1 MPKNLA
7 RAGARRKDP
16 ELVARRAEAL
26 DALDSVLP
34 FDRRDFLAE
43 ILTDDDVET
52 LRHLA
57 KEGIGENS
65 LRALASDLGYL
76 EAWSL
81 AATGFSLPWPAPEA
95 LLIKFVAH
103 HLWDPSR
110 RETDAAHGMPAEVAA
125 ALKSQGLLRSDGP
138 HAPATVR
145 RRLSSWSTLTKWRG
159 LRGKFNAPGLQS
171 ATKLAVRASA
181 RPRGRKSKKAVT
193 ADILGLLL
201 KACAGDRL
209 VDTRDRALLI
219 TAFASGGRRR
229 SEISA
234 LRVDQLVEEDPV
246 PADPKVPDGEK
257 LPCLSI
263 RLGRTKTTQADSDA
277 FVLLVGRPVLVL
289 QDWLERAGISE
300 GAVFRGI
307 DRWGNLERRA
317 LTPQAVNLILK
328 RRIAEAGLD
337 PTAFSAHGLRSGYLT
352 ETARRGIPLPEAMQ
366 QSQHRSVQQA
376 SNYYNDA
383 ERTLGRAARIIV

>member
-1 MPKNLA
+1 MAESAAPLFGVAKP
-7 RAGARRKDP
+7 GS
-16 ELVARRAEAL
+16 VARRAEAL

-34 FDRRDFLAE
+34 FDRRDFLADL
-43 ILTDDDVET
+43 LTDDDVAT

-57 KEGIGENS
+57 REGIGANS

-76 EAWSL
+76 EAWCQ
-81 AATGFSLPWPAPEA
+81 AATGSPLPWPTPEA

-103 HLWDPSR
+103 HLWDASK
-110 RETDAAHGMPAEVAA
+110 RETDLAHGMPADVAA
-125 ALKSQGLLRSDGP
+125 TLKSQGLLRSDGP

-171 ATKLAVRASA
+171 AIKLAVRASA
-181 RPRGRKSKKAVT
+181 RPRGRKSRKAVT
-193 ADILGLLL
+193 ADILSALL

-209 VDTRDRALLI
+209 VDVRDRAILI

-234 LRVDQLVEEDPV
+234 LRVEQLLEEDRV
-246 PADPKVPDGEK
+246 PADPKESDGDT
-257 LPCLSI
+257 LPCLRI

-289 QDWLERAGISE
+289 KDWLERAGIAE

-307 DRWGNLERRA
+307 DRWGNLEKRA
-317 LTPQAVNLILK
+317 LTPQAINLILK
-328 RRIAEAGLD
+328 RRVAEAGLD
-337 PTAFSAHGLRSGYLT
+337 PAAFSAHGLRSGYLT
-352 ETARRGIPLPEAMQ
+352 ETARRGIPLTEAMQ

-383 ERTLGRAARIIV
+383 ERTLGRAARMIV

>member
-1 MPKNLA
+1 MDLRLPK
-7 RAGARRKDP
+7 P
-16 ELVARRAEAL
+16 VADQKLRRAESL
-26 DALDSVLP
+26 DALESVLP

-43 ILTDDDVET
+43 LLTDDDVAT

-103 HLWDPSR
+103 HLWDPVR
-110 RETDAAHGMPAEVAA
+110 READPAHGMPEDVAV
-125 ALKSQGLLRSDGP
+125 ALKLAKLLRVDGP

-159 LRGKFNAPGLQS
+159 LHGNFAAPGLQS
-171 ATKLAVRASA
+171 AMKLAVRASA

-193 ADILGLLL
+193 ADILTALL
-201 KACAGDRL
+201 KACGGDRL
-209 VDTRDRALLI
+209 VDARDRAILI

-234 LRVDQLVEEDPV
+234 LRVEQIVEEEPV
-246 PADPKVPDGEK
+246 PTDPKVPHGEK

-277 FVLLVGRPVLVL
+277 FVLLIGRPVRVL
-289 QDWLERAGISE
+289 REWLERANISE

-307 DRWGNLERRA
+307 DRWGNLEKRA

-337 PTAFSAHGLRSGYLT
+337 PQAFSAHGLRSGYLT

-366 QSQHRSVQQA
+366 QSQHHSVQQA

-383 ERTLGRAARIIV
+383 ERTLGRAARVII